1 MIRAAVAG
9 LLLLAGAAVPATAA
23 PVVVLAPQ
31 PIAVDATYEDATIV
45 VAGTVTVSA
54 SASLAIRRSRI
65 VAVPG
70 SALIVEGALEM
81 TDVDGEGLGIV
92 VTGTATLTRTRLSR
106 SAGDLIAIDGGTLA
120 ADDVELSGAGI
131 IALRASQATITAA
144 GLDVIGTNGYGIR
157 LADSTLDASGLTIS
171 SAADYG
177 FFAERSS
184 ISITDSVFRGHC
196 GAYLSSG
203 TTGSMRETTFDTLD
217 HGLTLFRSG
226 AVSLRDLTF
235 GGGSDGLSA
244 VGVTLDVAGITATGL
259 TRAIVAIDSG
269 GLIDGGR
276 LSATTAVETGG
287 ATVPAFRSLDL
298 SSSPTGVRNTSPSVV
313 DARWNWWGGAPN
325 TAGAAAFEG
334 SVDAAP
340 WLTAAPA

>member
-23 PVVVLAPQ
+23 PVVVLAART
-31 PIAVDATYEDATIV
+31 IDAAEVYEDAVVV
-45 VAGTVTVSA
+45 VAGTVTVDG
-54 SASLAIRRSRI
+54 SLSLRRARI
-65 VAVPG
+65 VAAPG
-70 SALIVEGALEM
+70 ATLIVGGAFEA

-298 SSSPTGVRNTSPSVV
+298 SSSPTGVRNMSPSVV